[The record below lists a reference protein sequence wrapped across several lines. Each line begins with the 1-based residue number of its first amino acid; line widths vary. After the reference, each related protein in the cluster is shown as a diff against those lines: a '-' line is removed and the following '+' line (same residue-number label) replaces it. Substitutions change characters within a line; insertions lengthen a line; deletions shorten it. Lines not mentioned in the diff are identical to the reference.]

1 MPVPEDSFSS
11 LPIDMIEKT
20 FSLPV
25 AHSTLAAQGVLSLVR
40 TVYPFLEARECTLIR
55 MGWNDTYHITTTT
68 NSSYMV
74 RIYGVDRHTPSAIQY
89 ELDLLLHLAQLGV
102 SVSFPIARPDG
113 LLITPI
119 SVPEGRRYVV
129 LFTAAPGQVPEPF
142 PLGNA
147 EQSMYFGRSLAMLH
161 TAADTFDSTHER
173 PALDLEYLLDRSL
186 AQLQPFL
193 KQRFDDWSY
202 LLDTANE
209 IRMRF
214 ADPISNQLDW
224 GPIHGDAFSANATL
238 ADDCVTWFDFD
249 LCGPGWRVFDLA
261 GAYGSAMGQDRT
273 EEERQQVWHSFLDG
287 YREKRQMP
295 EETLAFIPTMH
306 MLLLVYFMAVNL
318 EKGPLYGFQWIGSD
332 AYFDTHFKELRSL
345 SSKMSKN

>member
-1 MPVPEDSFSS
+1 MPENAFSP
-11 LPIDMIEKT
+11 LPFDITEKA

-25 AHSTLAAQGVLSLVR
+25 THSTLAAQGVLSLVR
-40 TVYPFLEARECTLIR
+40 TVYPFLEAAGCTLIR
-55 MGWNDTYHITTTT
+55 MGWNDTYRITTTT
-68 NSSYMV
+68 NSIYMV
-74 RIYGVDRHTPSAIQY
+74 RIYGVDRHTLSAIQY

-102 SVSFPIARPDG
+102 SVSLPIARPDG

-129 LFTAAPGQVPEPF
+129 LFTAAPGRVPEPF

-147 EQSMYFGRSLAMLH
+147 EQSIYFGQSLAMLH

-173 PALDLEYLLDRSL
+173 PALDLRYLLDRSL

-193 KQRFDDWSY
+193 KQRIDDWDY
-202 LLDTANE
+202 LLDIANE
-209 IRMRF
+209 IRMCF
-214 ADPISNQLDW
+214 ADPIGNHLDW

-238 ADDCVTWFDFD
+238 AGDRVTWFDFD

-273 EEERQQVWHSFLDG
+273 DEERQQVWLSFLEG
-287 YREKRQMP
+287 YREKRQVT

-318 EKGPLYGFQWIGSD
+318 EKGPLYGFQWFGSD
-332 AYFDTHFKELRSL
+332 AYFDAHFKELRSL
-345 SSKMSKN
+345 PFEMSKIE